1 MDNILHLYSQDTSGA
16 ALRHYFEETDTS
28 LDSEDLVCFTSHA
41 LGMRISNLVVESLR
55 AQESSYHSTEH
66 GADCLLFVRAILR
79 ASPEEGEG
87 IIRRSQVL
95 KGSVSWLIQAGD
107 PENLPGRAGST
118 NSQLDDV
125 AGKLVNALI
134 DVSQSFDQ
142 QALVQ
147 SIFTMTEVVRHRRH
161 PHSQLFALFS
171 RLLVIMSNADA
182 VAVPDSSETI
192 SGSEFR
198 DLILDRI
205 CTAPW
210 NSRSVLPLATVF
222 ADVEI
227 ESKQLE
233 PVIVKI
239 MKQFKAIDAADLPV
253 LIYNLLLLSSKGH
266 QRLVLRGTSEF
277 FDRLNAG
284 GSLAESLRSENTRG
298 AAHLGFSE
306 LSAIESTVILHF
318 SFAVKQDQELGTALL
333 KHMKSGKATYLSS
346 FTLACLMTM
355 ARIHRFEDSVM
366 DYLKSCILSVFKDQ
380 ERMQREPWVTE
391 FEGMSTPPLLE
402 MFCDIIKKIPFGLE
416 QLTPSIVQCG
426 VYIMDSTAPTSF
438 WKSTD
443 KETSKKSTPKNPN
456 ELACDLGATIIA
468 EIFKA
473 QVSARSE
480 ILDHI
485 MSRIVTKSASTVF
498 FLELLETIV
507 KDSSEALEEHLPR
520 IKESLDYLSF
530 LSLSTAVRLMA
541 AVKDVAKTKRSFRD
555 SLILILRKALFSKN
569 LESRQVAL
577 SGFLLLLQP
586 SAKQV
591 RSPRG
596 GPSRLEAQHGLE
608 SDESGYVM
616 EILGK
621 RESARSA
628 LAPFD
633 GLMEI
638 METAPHLNPIIFE
651 ILQAHFVHFY
661 DQTNARLTP
670 LMLEECVANS
680 KTGGEP
686 TFIEPL
692 HYLMSGVVRSLIGIQ
707 KQKRRSSL
715 SHDDISADEYQ
726 IAKCQRDL
734 DAIVLRLER
743 AGLEDFEL
751 DKTSDFNMATNI
763 GARNNMYATLLTGC
777 FEAAIEYVVLKQ
789 QLQVES
795 SVAHGKSTVNQRGR
809 ISDHPHYSASLTAGS
824 ADIILHLFVKMR
836 KLHDIV
842 KERVVMQRGKKMGP
856 LGEASVLG
864 LECVT
869 RLMEYMFAEEV
880 PGEALDTE
888 ALRLRGDDDFTY
900 YISNVALMTLSKL
913 HTSSDMPKD
922 SDYDYCRRLSSVLVR
937 EFIVNEKAN
946 GPKALAAGA
955 KGKDKNKSWLMV
967 GIEALTVGLLTI
979 QRFFAVDS
987 LDLISTSSASSTG
1000 SSTVLFQNRKIVS
1013 SFLAATLP
1021 QVNGGHRQDQQA
1033 SEVVAWTT
1041 SRTIRSDMDSLAA
1054 AYIQHLQRLFV
1065 DFVNETIPLLKEAA
1079 GLLSMI
1085 HILSKYLT
1093 RTRVNKTTMQSYQ
1106 PAMSRSSSVSDTS
1119 MDAGDSD
1126 HLDQLVQWLVK
1137 LSRDQAIDDAALT
1150 KSLLSMLLQ
1159 LEQEC
1164 ASPQACADLL
1174 SSPDSNVHSA
1184 AEASRRSG
1192 ASLAF
1197 GTVSASSVII
1207 QCPEAATR
1215 LRLAGD
1221 ILLTYGMNCSPPHVP
1236 SLRDLPD
1243 VIPPGQDID
1252 EEVARLIQLK
1262 REIGTDPMFS
1272 VVTLRTSGAV
1282 ADVLLQQ
1289 VDRSLEGLEWA
1300 LTKLRYCG
1308 LGNPGSEH
1316 RCTKQQTTIHD
1327 RAQQQRGT
1335 EQQPIADM
1343 DEPSLSNDSHASCQT
1358 DNCKVQKK
1366 PFQDFEKEICW
1377 RFEICLWILVR
1388 IAQACINQ
1396 ATSEHLIRVL
1406 QRCYKSLAALTKYYL
1421 TPPNVSPLNIF
1432 PSTSSTSSLSHAAK
1446 STLTSG
1452 NQRKG
1457 PGANG
1462 VIQLP
1467 HGFLRVTQ
1475 VAGLELS
1482 KYLYSFLSY
1491 FHVLDEEQ
1499 KTRAQDRQGGGGQKG
1514 LKKNE
1519 GPKGNKD
1526 HAADATGIKAG
1537 GVIGGAGGGGFKS
1550 RQKAKILRE
1559 SKLIP
1564 TLIFGVEQYERYVIQ
1579 LSKKAKVNLTQFM
1592 RRSTARDF
1600 RIQIQRLGDLG
1611 LEDQY
1616 DEERQLL
1623 QMQQQQIAEQ
1633 GGASEVGGDTHMT
1646 SDYDEAQHRL
1656 ETGGEDEDNDEEEE
1670 ESLVRS
1676 YKRARR

>member
-1 MDNILHLYSQDTSGA
+1 MVRGHNNIVCSDLDYVLSVKLY
-16 ALRHYFEETDTS
+16 
-28 LDSEDLVCFTSHA
+28 
-41 LGMRISNLVVESLR
+41 
-55 AQESSYHSTEH
+55 
-66 GADCLLFVRAILR
+66 
-79 ASPEEGEG
+79 
-87 IIRRSQVL
+87 VL
-95 KGSVSWLIQAGD
+95 
-107 PENLPGRAGST
+107 
-118 NSQLDDV
+118 QLDDI

-134 DVSQSFDQ
+134 DVSQSFGQ
-142 QALVQ
+142 EALVE
-147 SIFTMTEVVRHRRH
+147 SIFTMTEVVRQRRH

-171 RLLVIMSNADA
+171 RLLVIMANADT

-266 QRLVLRGTSEF
+266 QRLVLRGTSDF

-284 GSLAESLRSENTRG
+284 GSLAESLRSENTKG
-298 AAHLGFSE
+298 AAHLAFSE

-318 SFAVKQDQELGTALL
+318 SFAVKQDQELGMALL

-346 FTLACLMTM
+346 FSLACLMTM

-366 DYLKSCILSVFKDQ
+366 DYLKSSILSVFKDQ

-402 MFCDIIKKIPFGLE
+402 MFCDIIRKIPFGLE

-438 WKSTD
+438 WKATD
-443 KETSKKSTPKNPN
+443 KETSKKSAPKSPN
-456 ELACDLGATIIA
+456 ELACDLGATILA
-468 EIFKA
+468 ETFKA

-530 LSLSTAVRLMA
+530 LSLTTAVRLMA

-586 SAKQV
+586 SVKQAL
-591 RSPRG
+591 SPRG
-596 GPSRLEAQHGLE
+596 GPSRIGAQHGLE
-608 SDESGYVM
+608 SDLSGYVM
-616 EILGK
+616 EILGML
-621 RESARSA
+621 RRCLGQQGEVRLS
-628 LAPFD
+628 LYI
-633 GLMEI
+633 GLMDI
-638 METAPHLNPIIFE
+638 IETAPHLNPIIFE
-651 ILQAHFVHFY
+651 ILQAHFVHFI
-661 DQTNARLTP
+661 DQTNTRMTP

-680 KTGGEP
+680 KNGGEP

-692 HYLMSGVVRSLIGIQ
+692 HYLMSGVVRSFIGIQ
-707 KQKRRSSL
+707 KQKRRASL

-734 DAIVLRLER
+734 DAIILGLER

-777 FEAAIEYVVLKQ
+777 YEAAIEYVVLRQ

-795 SVAHGKSTVNQRGR
+795 SVAYGKSTINQRSR
-809 ISDHPHYSASLTAGS
+809 ASEHHHQPASLSTGS
-824 ADIILHLFVKMR
+824 ADIILHLFGKMR

-842 KERVVMQRGKKMGP
+842 KERVVMQRGKKMGL

-869 RLMEYMFAEEV
+869 RLMEYMFAEHL
-880 PGEALDTE
+880 PGEAPDAE
-888 ALRLRGDDDFTY
+888 ALRLRGDDDFAY
-900 YISNVALMTLSKL
+900 YISNVAHMSLSKL
-913 HTSSDMPKD
+913 HTSSEVPKD

-937 EFIVNEKAN
+937 EFIVSEKAN

-967 GIEALTVGLLTI
+967 GIEALSAGLLTV

-987 LDLISTSSASSTG
+987 FDLSSASTSPAFTTG
-1000 SSTVLFQNRKIVS
+1000 STAGLLHNRKIVS

-1021 QVNGGHRQDQQA
+1021 QVNGGHREDQQA

-1065 DFVNETIPLLKEAA
+1065 DFVNETIPLLKEAT
-1079 GLLSMI
+1079 GLLGMI
-1085 HILSKYLT
+1085 HILSKYLA
-1093 RTRVNKTTMQSYQ
+1093 RTRVNETTMQIYQ
-1106 PAMSRSSSVSDTS
+1106 PAISRSSSASDASLDT
-1119 MDAGDSD
+1119 GDVD

-1137 LSRDQAIDDAALT
+1137 LCRDQAIDDAALT
-1150 KSLLSMLLQ
+1150 KTLLSMLLQ

-1164 ASPQACADLL
+1164 ASPQACANLL
-1174 SSPDSNVHSA
+1174 SSPDSSA
-1184 AEASRRSG
+1184 GESSRRSG

-1197 GTVSASSVII
+1197 GTVSASSVISH
-1207 QCPEAATR
+1207 CPEAATR

-1243 VIPPGQDID
+1243 VIPPGQDVD

-1262 REIGTDPMFS
+1262 REIGTDAKFS

-1282 ADVLLQQ
+1282 TDVLLQQ

-1308 LGNPGSEH
+1308 LGRTGSEDQ
-1316 RCTKQQTTIHD
+1316 CTKQQTTIRD
-1327 RAQQQRGT
+1327 RAQQQQPGT
-1335 EQQPIADM
+1335 GQQPIVDG
-1343 DEPSLSNDSHASCQT
+1343 PSLSNDAHASCQT
-1358 DNCKVQKK
+1358 DNCKIQKK
-1366 PFQDFEKEICW
+1366 PFQDFEAEICW

-1421 TPPNVSPLNIF
+1421 APPNVSPLNIF
-1432 PSTSSTSSLSHAAK
+1432 PSSSSSSSSSSHAAM
-1446 STLTSG
+1446 SSNSG
-1452 NQRKG
+1452 NLRRG

-1499 KTRAQDRQGGGGQKG
+1499 KARAQDRQGGGGQKG
-1514 LKKNE
+1514 MKKNE

-1526 HAADATGIKAG
+1526 ADVAGAKAG
-1537 GVIGGAGGGGFKS
+1537 GAMFGTGGGGFKS

-1623 QMQQQQIAEQ
+1623 QQQQQQIVEQ
-1633 GGASEVGGDTHMT
+1633 GGAGEVNGDTHMM
-1646 SDYDEAQHRL
+1646 SDHDEAQHRQ
-1656 ETGGEDEDNDEEEE
+1656 ENGGEDEEEEE

>member
-1 MDNILHLYSQDTSGA
+1 MDTILRLYSQDTTGT
-16 ALRHYFEETDTS
+16 ALRHYFDETDTS
-28 LDSEDLVCFTSHA
+28 LESEDL
-41 LGMRISNLVVESLR
+41 ISNLVVESLR
-55 AQESSYHSTEH
+55 AQESSYHSNEY
-66 GADCLLFVRAILR
+66 GADCLLFVRAVLR

-87 IIRRSQVL
+87 IARRSQVL

-107 PENLPGRAGST
+107 LTESLPGRAGST

-142 QALVQ
+142 EALVQ
-147 SIFTMTEVVRHRRH
+147 SIFTMTEVVRHQRH

-171 RLLVIMSNADA
+171 RLLVIMANADS
-182 VAVPDSSETI
+182 VAVPDSETI

-205 CTAPW
+205 CTTPW

-227 ESKQLE
+227 ESKKLE

-239 MKQFKAIDAADLPV
+239 MKQFKSIDAADLPV

-266 QRLVLRGTSEF
+266 QRLVLRGTSVF

-333 KHMKSGKATYLSS
+333 KHMKSGKAAYLSS
-346 FTLACLMTM
+346 FSLACLMTM

-366 DYLKSCILSVFKDQ
+366 DYLKSSILSVFKDQ

-391 FEGMSTPPLLE
+391 FEGISTPPLLE

-438 WKSTD
+438 WKTSD
-443 KETSKKSTPKNPN
+443 KDTSKKSTPKSPN
-456 ELACDLGATIIA
+456 ELACDLGATILA
-468 EIFKA
+468 ETFKA

-507 KDSSEALEEHLPR
+507 KDSSEALVEHLPR

-530 LSLSTAVRLMA
+530 LSLTTAVRLMA

-586 SAKQV
+586 SAKQAQ
-591 RSPRG
+591 SPRG
-596 GPSRLEAQHGLE
+596 GPSRVGAQHGLE
-608 SDESGYVM
+608 SDLSGYVM
-616 EILGK
+616 EILGML
-621 RESARSA
+621 RRCLGQQGEVRLS
-628 LAPFD
+628 LYI
-633 GLMEI
+633 GLMDI
-638 METAPHLNPIIFE
+638 IETAPHLNPIIFE

-661 DQTNARLTP
+661 DQTNTRLTP

-692 HYLMSGVVRSLIGIQ
+692 HYLMSGLVRSFIGLQ
-707 KQKRRSSL
+707 KQKRRASL
-715 SHDDISADEYQ
+715 PHDVISADEYQ
-726 IAKCQRDL
+726 LAKCQQDL
-734 DAIVLRLER
+734 DVIVLGLER

-777 FEAAIEYVVLKQ
+777 YEAAIEYVVLKQ

-795 SVAHGKSTVNQRGR
+795 SVAYGKSPVNQRGR
-809 ISDHPHYSASLTAGS
+809 MTDHHHYPASLSAGS
-824 ADIILHLFVKMR
+824 ADIILHLFGKMR

-864 LECVT
+864 LESVT
-869 RLMEYMFAEEV
+869 KLMEYMFAEEV
-880 PGEALDTE
+880 PGETPDVE
-888 ALRLRGDDDFTY
+888 SLRLRGDDDFTY
-900 YISNVALMTLSKL
+900 YISNVAHMSLSKL
-913 HTSSDMPKD
+913 HTSSDMPRD

-937 EFIVNEKAN
+937 EFIVSEKAN

-967 GIEALTVGLLTI
+967 GIEALTAGLMTI

-987 LDLISTSSASSTG
+987 LDLVSTSSAFTTDSAARLLQS
-1000 SSTVLFQNRKIVS
+1000 RKIVS

-1021 QVNGGHRQDQQA
+1021 QVNGGHREDQQA

-1065 DFVNETIPLLKEAA
+1065 DFVNETIPLLKEAT
-1079 GLLSMI
+1079 GLLGMI

-1093 RTRVNKTTMQSYQ
+1093 RTRAKDTTMQMYQ
-1106 PAMSRSSSVSDTS
+1106 PAISRSSSVSDAS
-1119 MDAGDSD
+1119 MDAGDAD

-1137 LSRDQAIDDAALT
+1137 LCRDQAIDDAALT
-1150 KSLLSMLLQ
+1150 KTLLSMLLQ

-1164 ASPQACADLL
+1164 ASPQACANLL
-1174 SSPDSNVHSA
+1174 SSPDSNVHSTV
-1184 AEASRRSG
+1184 EPSRRLG

-1197 GTVSASSVII
+1197 GSVSASSVISH
-1207 QCPEAATR
+1207 CPEAATR

-1243 VIPPGQDID
+1243 VIPPGQDVD

-1262 REIGTDPMFS
+1262 REIGTDTKFS

-1282 ADVLLQQ
+1282 TDVLLQQ

-1308 LGNPGSEH
+1308 LGNPGSED
-1316 RCTKQQTTIHD
+1316 RCTKQQTTIRD

-1335 EQQPIADM
+1335 GRQPIGDM
-1343 DEPSLSNDSHASCQT
+1343 DGPSVSNDAHAACHT
-1358 DNCKVQKK
+1358 DHCMVQKK
-1366 PFQDFEKEICW
+1366 PFQDFEAEICW

-1432 PSTSSTSSLSHAAK
+1432 PSTLSSSSSHTAM
-1446 STLTSG
+1446 SNMTNG
-1452 NQRKG
+1452 NHRRS
-1457 PGANG
+1457 PAANG

-1499 KTRAQDRQGGGGQKG
+1499 KARAQDRQGGGGQKG
-1514 LKKNE
+1514 VKKNE

-1526 HAADATGIKAG
+1526 NAADVTGSKAG
-1537 GVIGGAGGGGFKS
+1537 GAIGGAGGGGFKS

-1623 QMQQQQIAEQ
+1623 QMQQQIVEQ
-1633 GGASEVGGDTHMT
+1633 GGVGEVDGDTHMM
-1646 SDYDEAQHRL
+1646 SDHDEAQHRQ
-1656 ETGGEDEDNDEEEE
+1656 ENGGIDEDDDDEEE

-1676 YKRARR
+1676 HKRAKR

>member
-1 MDNILHLYSQDTSGA
+1 MDNILHLYSQDTTGA
-16 ALRHYFEETDTS
+16 VLRHYFDETDTS
-28 LDSEDLVCFTSHA
+28 FESEDL
-41 LGMRISNLVVESLR
+41 ISNLVVESLR
-55 AQESSYHSTEH
+55 AQESSYHSNEY
-66 GADCLLFVRAILR
+66 GADCLLFVRAVLK

-87 IIRRSQVL
+87 IARRSQVL

-107 PENLPGRAGST
+107 QSENLPGRAGST

-125 AGKLVNALI
+125 AGKLVNTLI

-142 QALVQ
+142 GALVQ
-147 SIFTMTEVVRHRRH
+147 SIFTITDIVRHQRH
-161 PHSQLFALFS
+161 PHNQLFALFS
-171 RLLVIMSNADA
+171 RLLVIMANADS
-182 VAVPDSSETI
+182 VVVPDSSETI

-210 NSRSVLPLATVF
+210 NSKSVLPLATVF

-227 ESKQLE
+227 ESKKLE

-318 SFAVKQDQELGTALL
+318 SFAVKQDQELGIALL

-346 FTLACLMTM
+346 FSLACLMTM

-366 DYLKSCILSVFKDQ
+366 DYLKSSILSVFKDQ
-380 ERMQREPWVTE
+380 ERMQQEPWVKE

-416 QLTPSIVQCG
+416 QLIPSIVQCG

-438 WKSTD
+438 WKHSD
-443 KETSKKSTPKNPN
+443 KETMKKSTIKSPN
-456 ELACDLGATIIA
+456 ELACDLGATILA
-468 EIFKA
+468 ETFRT

-530 LSLSTAVRLMA
+530 LSLTTAVRLMA
-541 AVKDVAKTKRSFRD
+541 AVKDVAKAKRSFRD

-586 SAKQV
+586 STKQV
-591 RSPRG
+591 QSTRG
-596 GPSRLEAQHGLE
+596 GPSRIGAQHGLE
-608 SDESGYVM
+608 ADLSGYVM
-616 EILGK
+616 EILGML
-621 RESARSA
+621 RRCLGQQGEVRLS
-628 LAPFD
+628 LYI
-633 GLMEI
+633 GLMDI
-638 METAPHLNPIIFE
+638 IETAPHLNTIIFE

-661 DQTNARLTP
+661 DQTNTRLTP

-692 HYLMSGVVRSLIGIQ
+692 HYLMSGLVRSFIGIQ
-707 KQKRRSSL
+707 KQRRRASL

-734 DAIVLRLER
+734 DAIVLGLER

-777 FEAAIEYVVLKQ
+777 YEAAIEYVILKQ
-789 QLQVES
+789 QLQSES
-795 SVAHGKSTVNQRGR
+795 SVAFGKSTVNQRGR
-809 ISDHPHYSASLTAGS
+809 GADHHLYPASLSAGS
-824 ADIILHLFVKMR
+824 ADIILHLFGKMR

-864 LECVT
+864 LECVA
-869 RLMEYMFAEEV
+869 RLMEYMFTEEV
-880 PGEALDTE
+880 LGEAPDVE
-888 ALRLRGDDDFTY
+888 AFKLRGDDDFTY
-900 YISNVALMTLSKL
+900 YISNVAHMSLSKL
-913 HTSSDMPKD
+913 HTSSDIPSD

-937 EFIVNEKAN
+937 EFIVSDRAN

-955 KGKDKNKSWLMV
+955 KGKDKNKSLLMV
-967 GIEALTVGLLTI
+967 GIEALIAGLLTV
-979 QRFFAVDS
+979 QRFFAIDS
-987 LDLISTSSASSTG
+987 PDLFSTTSAFTSSSATS
-1000 SSTVLFQNRKIVS
+1000 LLQNRKIVC
-1013 SFLAATLP
+1013 SFLATTLP
-1021 QVNGGHRQDQQA
+1021 QVNGGHREDQQA
-1033 SEVVAWTT
+1033 SEIVAWTT

-1054 AYIQHLQRLFV
+1054 AYIQYLQRLFV
-1065 DFVNETIPLLKEAA
+1065 DFVNETIPLLKEAT
-1079 GLLSMI
+1079 GLLGMI
-1085 HILSKYLT
+1085 QILS
-1093 RTRVNKTTMQSYQ
+1093 S
-1106 PAMSRSSSVSDTS
+1106 
-1119 MDAGDSD
+1119 
-1126 HLDQLVQWLVK
+1126 H
-1137 LSRDQAIDDAALT
+1137 
-1150 KSLLSMLLQ
+1150 
-1159 LEQEC
+1159 
-1164 ASPQACADLL
+1164 
-1174 SSPDSNVHSA
+1174 VHSA
-1184 AEASRRSG
+1184 VEPSRRSG
-1192 ASLAF
+1192 ASMAF
-1197 GTVSASSVII
+1197 GSVSASSVISH
-1207 QCPEAATR
+1207 CPEAATR

-1243 VIPPGQDID
+1243 VVPSGQDVD
-1252 EEVARLIQLK
+1252 EEIARLIQLK
-1262 REIGTDPMFS
+1262 REIGTDAKFS

-1282 ADVLLQQ
+1282 TDVLLQQ

-1300 LTKLRYCG
+1300 LAKLRYCG
-1308 LGNPGSEH
+1308 LGHPGSEN
-1316 RCTKQQTTIHD
+1316 RCTKQQTAVRE
-1327 RAQQQRGT
+1327 RAQQQRGA
-1335 EQQPIADM
+1335 EPQPMTDM
-1343 DEPSLSNDSHASCQT
+1343 NGPSLSSDTHASCQI
-1358 DNCKVQKK
+1358 DSCKVQKK
-1366 PFQDFEKEICW
+1366 PFQDFEAEICW

-1421 TPPNVSPLNIF
+1421 TPPNASPLNIF
-1432 PSTSSTSSLSHAAK
+1432 PSTLSSSSSHATM
-1446 STLTSG
+1446 STMTSG
-1452 NQRKG
+1452 NHRKG

-1467 HGFLRVTQ
+1467 HGFLRVTH

-1499 KTRAQDRQGGGGQKG
+1499 KARAQDRQGGGQKG
-1514 LKKNE
+1514 MKKTE
-1519 GPKGNKD
+1519 GSKGNKD
-1526 HAADATGIKAG
+1526 NAANVAGAKAG
-1537 GVIGGAGGGGFKS
+1537 GTIGGAGGGGFKS

-1616 DEERQLL
+1616 DEERQLQ
-1623 QMQQQQIAEQ
+1623 QMQQQQIVEQ
-1633 GGASEVGGDTHMT
+1633 GAAGEGGGDTHMM
-1646 SDYDEAQHRL
+1646 SDHDEAQQRQ
-1656 ETGGEDEDNDEEEE
+1656 ENGGEDEEEEDEE

-1676 YKRARR
+1676 YKRAKR

>member
-1 MDNILHLYSQDTSGA
+1 MDNILHLYSQDTTGA
-16 ALRHYFEETDTS
+16 ALRHYFDEIDTS
-28 LDSEDLVCFTSHA
+28 LESEDL
-41 LGMRISNLVVESLR
+41 ISNLVVESLR
-55 AQESSYHSTEH
+55 AQESSYHSNEH
-66 GADCLLFVRAILR
+66 GADCLLFVRAVLR

-87 IIRRSQVL
+87 IARRSQVL

-107 PENLPGRAGST
+107 QTDNPPGRAGST

-142 QALVQ
+142 EALVQ

-171 RLLVIMSNADA
+171 RLLVIVANADS

-210 NSRSVLPLATVF
+210 NPKSVLPLATVF

-227 ESKQLE
+227 ESKKLE

-253 LIYNLLLLSSKGH
+253 LIYNLLLLSSRGH

-284 GSLAESLRSENTRG
+284 GLLAESLRSENTRG

-306 LSAIESTVILHF
+306 LSVIESTVILHF

-346 FTLACLMTM
+346 FSLACLMTM

-366 DYLKSCILSVFKDQ
+366 DYLKSSVLSVFKDQ
-380 ERMQREPWVTE
+380 ERMQREPWVTV
-391 FEGMSTPPLLE
+391 FDDMSTPPLLE
-402 MFCDIIKKIPFGLE
+402 MFCDIIRKIPFDLE

-426 VYIMDSTAPTSF
+426 VHIMDSTAPTSF
-438 WKSTD
+438 WKATD
-443 KETSKKSTPKNPN
+443 KEISKKSTPKSPN
-456 ELACDLGATIIA
+456 ELACNLGATILA
-468 EIFKA
+468 ETFKA

-530 LSLSTAVRLMA
+530 LSLTTAVRLMA

-586 SAKQV
+586 SAKQAQ
-591 RSPRG
+591 SPRG
-596 GPSRLEAQHGLE
+596 GPSRIGAQHGLE
-608 SDESGYVM
+608 SDLSGYVM
-616 EILGK
+616 EILGML
-621 RESARSA
+621 RRCLGQQGEVRLS
-628 LAPFD
+628 LYI
-633 GLMEI
+633 GLMGI
-638 METAPHLNPIIFE
+638 VETAPHLNPIIFE

-661 DQTNARLTP
+661 DQTNTRLTP

-692 HYLMSGVVRSLIGIQ
+692 HYLMSGVVRSFIGIQ
-707 KQKRRSSL
+707 KQKRRASL
-715 SHDDISADEYQ
+715 SHDDISVDEHQ
-726 IAKCQRDL
+726 LAKCQRDL
-734 DAIVLRLER
+734 DAIVLGLER

-777 FEAAIEYVVLKQ
+777 YEAAIEYVVLKQ

-795 SVAHGKSTVNQRGR
+795 SVAYGKSTVNQRSR
-809 ISDHPHYSASLTAGS
+809 IVDHHHHSPSLSSGS
-824 ADIILHLFVKMR
+824 ADIILHLFGKMR

-869 RLMEYMFAEEV
+869 RLMEYMFVQEE
-880 PGEALDTE
+880 PGQAPDAE
-888 ALRLRGDDDFTY
+888 ALRLRGDDEFTY
-900 YISNVALMTLSKL
+900 YISNVAHMSLSKL
-913 HTSSDMPKD
+913 HTSSDVPKD
-922 SDYDYCRRLSSVLVR
+922 SDYDFCRRLSSVLVR
-937 EFIVNEKAN
+937 EFIVSEKAN
-946 GPKALAAGA
+946 SPKALAAGA
-955 KGKDKNKSWLMV
+955 RGKDKNKSWLMV
-967 GIEALTVGLLTI
+967 GIEAITAGLLTV

-987 LDLISTSSASSTG
+987 SELISNSPRCTTG
-1000 SSTVLFQNRKIVS
+1000 SAAGLLQNRKIIS

-1021 QVNGGHRQDQQA
+1021 QVNGGHREDQQA

-1054 AYIQHLQRLFV
+1054 AYIQHLQHLFV

-1079 GLLSMI
+1079 GLLGII

-1093 RTRVNKTTMQSYQ
+1093 RTRANDIAMQISR
-1106 PAMSRSSSVSDTS
+1106 PAMSRSSSVSDAS
-1119 MDAGDSD
+1119 MDTGDTD

-1137 LSRDQAIDDAALT
+1137 LCRDQAIDDAALT
-1150 KSLLSMLLQ
+1150 KTLLSILLQ

-1164 ASPQACADLL
+1164 ASPQACANLL
-1174 SSPDSNVHSA
+1174 ASPVSNVHSVG
-1184 AEASRRSG
+1184 EPLRRSG

-1197 GTVSASSVII
+1197 GSVSASSVISH
-1207 QCPEAATR
+1207 CPEAATR

-1243 VIPPGQDID
+1243 VIPPGQDVDD
-1252 EEVARLIQLK
+1252 EIARLIQLK
-1262 REIGTDPMFS
+1262 REIGTDAKFS

-1282 ADVLLQQ
+1282 TDVLLQQ

-1300 LTKLRYCG
+1300 LSKLRYCG
-1308 LGNPGSEH
+1308 LGHPGSED
-1316 RCTKQQTTIHD
+1316 RCTKQQTTTHD

-1335 EQQPIADM
+1335 GQQPIGDM
-1343 DEPSLSNDSHASCQT
+1343 DGPSLSSDPHASCPI
-1358 DNCKVQKK
+1358 DSCKVQKK
-1366 PFQDFEKEICW
+1366 PFQDFEAEICW

-1421 TPPNVSPLNIF
+1421 TPPSVSPLNIF
-1432 PSTSSTSSLSHAAK
+1432 PSVSSNLLSSHAAK
-1446 STLTSG
+1446 STTTGG
-1452 NQRKG
+1452 NQRRG
-1457 PGANG
+1457 PGPNG

-1499 KTRAQDRQGGGGQKG
+1499 KARAQDRQGGGGGQKG

-1526 HAADATGIKAG
+1526 NAADVAGAKAG
-1537 GVIGGAGGGGFKS
+1537 GALGGAGGRGGFKS

-1623 QMQQQQIAEQ
+1623 QIQQQQQQQIVEQ
-1633 GGASEVGGDTHMT
+1633 GGAGQLGGDTHMI
-1646 SDYDEAQHRL
+1646 SDHDEAQHQQGN
-1656 ETGGEDEDNDEEEE
+1656 GGEDEEEEDEEE

-1676 YKRARR
+1676 YKRVKR